1 MQNPLE
7 QPAPEDKIEQVHAF
21 ARDLAFLVSKGL
33 FRSLVEVSNRD
44 TWMRYSFPSM
54 YGDDERYK
62 ELDWKLF
69 LEKWS
74 GNTLNNKYPF
84 PSSLAS
90 FGYLS
95 YQTQTKEP
103 GYEDD
108 YIFYYSLTD
117 KALALLQAPSVKSTV
132 FISYGHKQSSA
143 LALLIEAR
151 LKYVDNQIGVFID
164 KSITPGDEWHAHLQE
179 QVEASQYL
187 VCLLGQSL
195 IQDAN
200 GNPQP
205 KPSIDSPY
213 IRQEIQWALQAKKTV
228 IAICHSDY
236 RFPGEQGELDTETW
250 ALIETLKTKQGI
262 FVDAESAEEYEFA
275 INKLLNALG
284 YATY

>member
-7 QPAPEDKIEQVHAF
+7 QPAPEDKLEQVHAF
-21 ARDLAFLVSKGL
+21 ALDYV
-33 FRSLVEVSNRD
+33 
-44 TWMRYSFPSM
+44 
-54 YGDDERYK
+54 YGVANGMWGMPVNVDNGNQWTHWEQ
-62 ELDWKLF
+62 
-69 LEKWS
+69 LE
-74 GNTLNNKYPF
+74 NNF
-84 PSSLAS
+84 TI
-90 FGYLS
+90 YL
-95 YQTQTKEP
+95 QTKWNRNPPSIELLEVFS
-103 GYEDD
+103 YFIANKIEEFSKN
-108 YIFYYSLTD
+108 YIPTE
-117 KALALLQAPSVKSTV
+117 KAFALLTSPIKTPTV

-195 IQDAN
+195 IQDSD
-200 GNPQP
+200 GNPQL

-228 IAICHSDY
+228 ITICHSGY
-236 RFPGEQGELDTETW
+236 RFPGEQGELDAETW
-250 ALIETLKTKQGI
+250 TLMKTLRDKQGI

-275 INKLLNALG
+275 VNKLLNAMG
-284 YATY
+284 